1 MSITNQALDPIEIKM
16 YIYLIE
22 IINNMTYKLKVYNNY
37 SRLYLIKVSLKGMLK
52 YVCRYVIKT
61 ITII

>member
-1 MSITNQALDPIEIKM
+1 
-16 YIYLIE
+16 
-22 IINNMTYKLKVYNNY
+22 MTYKLKVYNNY